1 MMEKCN
7 TYNTENLPPATS
19 LVYFGIKTWLSQECE
34 TARPLTSKHVIQG
47 YSI

>member
-19 LVYFGIKTWLSQECE
+19 LAYFGIIK
-34 TARPLTSKHVIQG
+34 AQG
-47 YSI
+47 NGVCHFACAYVMHASIL

>member
-19 LVYFGIKTWLSQECE
+19 LAYFGIKNGHPHWIPK
-34 TARPLTSKHVIQG
+34 RKKVMKKI
-47 YSI
+47 

>member
-19 LVYFGIKTWLSQECE
+19 LVYFGIKSLAVSGT
-34 TARPLTSKHVIQG
+34 
-47 YSI
+47 